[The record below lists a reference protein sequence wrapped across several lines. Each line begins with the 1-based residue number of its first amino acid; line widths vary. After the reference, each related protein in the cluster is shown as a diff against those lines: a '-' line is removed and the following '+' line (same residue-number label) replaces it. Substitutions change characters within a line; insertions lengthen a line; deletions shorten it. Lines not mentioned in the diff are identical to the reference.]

1 MCMMMGLL
9 VMALLMCLR
18 RFVMMFRGLL
28 VMFGRLG
35 VMFLQGARHI
45 VLHLCPQRQPHATI
59 RAAGDKRMMRPL
71 PYTAPSIYRIGK
83 GTRRT
88 V

>member
-1 MCMMMGLL
+1 MMVMACFQVMSMGQVCMMMGLF

-28 VMFGRLG
+28 MMLGRLG

-45 VLHLCPQRQPHATI
+45 FLRLCPHVSPTTLSGQHV
-59 RAAGDKRMMRPL
+59 
-71 PYTAPSIYRIGK
+71 
-83 GTRRT
+83 TRE
-88 V
+88 